1 MTATRRPRAGLLA
14 LFAVSLLAPPW
25 SAGAAQPAGRPESQ
39 RSAPNAADT
48 LARADA
54 LFAEGR
60 RLLEKGAAAAACARF
75 QESNALAPRGGTA
88 LNLGLCLEQVGDF
101 GGARVALQAALARA
115 LDDGRTDRVP
125 IAREHL
131 AAVESRLARAAED
144 NLQARLASGEELL
157 GRGLAANACAQA
169 QAAVADAPNAA
180 PLWRFLGRCHMRLRQ
195 VEQARTCFR
204 KYLELVP
211 TADDAA
217 FVRAIVGEATP

>member
-1 MTATRRPRAGLLA
+1 MMTARRQRAGLLA
-14 LFAVSLLAPPW
+14 LFAVSLLALPW
-25 SAGAAQPAGRPESQ
+25 SAGAAQPAGRPESH
-39 RSAPNAADT
+39 RSVPVAAET

-60 RLLEKGAAAAACARF
+60 RLLEKGSVAAACARF

-88 LNLGLCLEQVGDF
+88 LNLGLCLEQVGDL
-101 GGARVALQAALARA
+101 GVARVALQAALARA
-115 LDDGRTDRVP
+115 LEDGRTDRVP

-131 AAVESRLARAAED
+131 AAVESRLARAAEE
-144 NLQARLASGEELL
+144 NLRTRLATGEELL

-169 QAAVADAPNAA
+169 QAAVADTPTAA
-180 PLWRFLGRCHMRLRQ
+180 ALWRFLGRCHMRLRQ

-204 KYLELVP
+204 KYLELAP

-217 FVRAIVGEATP
+217 FVRASVGEATP